1 MDRSDINFFLISSLD
16 ADADLNKVN
25 QEMETVTRMY
35 DFSDSFKDRLL
46 EKLFSRGLE
55 VNPQIEFLKTISWAF
70 PRIALTGVAAI
81 ILLLISIYI
90 MEDSFSFNTILGL
103 SESYD
108 ENIITMLTGN

>member
-25 QEMETVTRMY
+25 QEMETVNRMY
-35 DFSDSFKDRLL
+35 DFSNSFKDRLL
-46 EKLFSRGLE
+46 EKLYSRVLE
-55 VNPQIEFLKTISWAF
+55 VNPQNEFLRTISWAF

-81 ILLLISIYI
+81 ILLLISIFM

-108 ENIITMLTGN
+108 ENIISMLTGN

>member
-1 MDRSDINFFLISSLD
+1 MDKSDIKFFLISSLD

-25 QEMETVTRMY
+25 QEMETVNRMY
-35 DFSDSFKDRLL
+35 DFSDSFNDRLRA
-46 EKLFSRGLE
+46 KLFSRSLE
-55 VNPQIEFLKTISWAF
+55 NPKIEFFRTISWAF

-81 ILLLISIYI
+81 ILLLISIFM

-108 ENIITMLTGN
+108 ENIISMLTGN

>member
-1 MDRSDINFFLISSLD
+1 MNRSDIKKSIIRSLD
-16 ADADLNKVN
+16 TDADLNKVD
-25 QEMETVTRMY
+25 QEMGTVNRMY
-35 DFSDSFKDRLL
+35 DFSDNFNERIL

-55 VNPQIEFLKTISWAF
+55 INPQTEFLKTISWAF

-81 ILLLISIYI
+81 ILLLISIFM

-108 ENIITMLTGN
+108 ENIISMLTGN